1 MLTINTLHTRFHM
14 SNIGIMYKFTY
25 KLSLYSEIPA
35 VLMYLPMSF
44 KKPSKLLLMSFL
56 EWNLMIDV
64 KYHHGASY
72 TWPTPSRKKYH
83 SHLLPTHPLI
93 THKSVLQWYLHF
105 VLILFH
111 NFGLIYNTIYIST
124 N

>member
-14 SNIGIMYKFTY
+14 SNIGITYKFTY

-35 VLMYLPMSF
+35 VLMYLPTSF

-56 EWNLMIDV
+56 KWNLMIDV

-72 TWPTPSRKKYH
+72 TWPTPSRKKVSFSLVANPSLNYPQI
-83 SHLLPTHPLI
+83 SPPMVCTFC
-93 THKSVLQWYLHF
+93 SN
-105 VLILFH
+105 LFH
-111 NFGLIYNTIYIST
+111 NFGLIHNTIYIST